1 MAIQSRGIKNR
12 IHRPQRTD
20 DRLHPMNELDKET
33 RESRS
38 PGKKRNAVTVHSRDS
53 VDTEEI
59 REKIL
64 IMREK
69 GMVVYHINC
78 KERCNIADDELVSIW
93 RKMLIKWMFYV
104 VDCCK
109 LQRHAVAVAAYFL
122 DVAILR
128 DLCKTREDHQLA
140 AATALQMA
148 LKTFDTAVIQLDKL
162 VQLGRGQFTEEDV
175 ATMERKI
182 ISSLNWY
189 LHPPT
194 MYCFLRQYEQLAP
207 STMTAYAHKALSKVL
222 KIIAEEMTLEERY
235 VKFCPSIQGLA
246 AIMVAL
252 DFVPDEKLPS
262 RLRKIFESRLAEM
275 ADKEEDPKE
284 VSKVTKKIYR
294 TLKNRNKFQT
304 IIDSTSKNTRGATM
318 YQKVLRNAEKSSK
331 KKEHKVTHEQHSPRD
346 VKAKLKVKCNDDQ
359 AKIKIKSIDERSRN
373 MKLLA

>member
-1 MAIQSRGIKNR
+1 MKMQSRGIKNR
-12 IHRPQRTD
+12 VHRPQRTD
-20 DRLHPMNELDKET
+20 DPLHPMNELDIET

-38 PGKKRNAVTVHSRDS
+38 LGKKHNVVTVHARDS
-53 VDTEEI
+53 IDTEEI
-59 REKIL
+59 RERIV

-69 GMVVYHINC
+69 GMLVYHINC
-78 KERCNIADDELVSIW
+78 KERCSIADDELVSIW

-122 DVAILR
+122 DVAVLR

-162 VQLGRGQFTEEDV
+162 VKLGRGQFTEDDV

-194 MYCFLRQYEQLAP
+194 MYCFLGQFEQLAP
-207 STMTAYAHKALSKVL
+207 STMTAYAQKALKKVL
-222 KIIAEEMTLEERY
+222 KIIAEEMTLDERY
-235 VKFCPSIQGLA
+235 IKHCPSIQGLA
-246 AIMVAL
+246 SVMVAL
-252 DFVPDEKLPS
+252 DFVSDEKLPS
-262 RLRKIFESRLAEM
+262 RLRKTFESRLAEM
-275 ADKEEDPKE
+275 ADEEEDPKE
-284 VSKVTKKIYR
+284 LSKVIKKIYR
-294 TLKNRNKFQT
+294 SLKNRNKFQT
-304 IIDSTSKNTRGATM
+304 IIDATSKNTRGAIM

-331 KKEHKVTHEQHSPRD
+331 KKEQKITYEQHSPRD
-346 VKAKLKVKCNDDQ
+346 VKTKL
-359 AKIKIKSIDERSRN
+359 KIKSIDERSRN